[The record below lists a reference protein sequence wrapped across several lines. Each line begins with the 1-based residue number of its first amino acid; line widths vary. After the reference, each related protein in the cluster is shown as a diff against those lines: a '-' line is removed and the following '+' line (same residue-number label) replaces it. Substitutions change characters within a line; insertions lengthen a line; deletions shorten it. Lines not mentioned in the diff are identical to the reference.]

1 MTDALPI
8 QQAKS
13 RLLITLV
20 VDTSLSMRSNGA
32 IDQLN
37 AALRNWR
44 RELLGDGYLTAVGEI
59 ALISF
64 GHDYVIAVDPAG
76 RQKGHV
82 AAPFRPVREFDPP
95 RLEAGGATPMVEA
108 VQYALEITG
117 VRKDQLAA
125 QGIPLAHRPMIW
137 LVTDGV
143 PTDDQGAR
151 SDRWRDLAPLLRQQ
165 EAGRH
170 LLFYAIGVP
179 GAEREV
185 LSGLAPNSFYHLDE
199 LDFMRVM
206 RLVSV
211 SLNAAKNVTRNQS
224 SDEVY
229 ADTRDRFA
237 RTEEMRIWLE
247 KNG

>member
-20 VDTSLSMRSNGA
+20 VDTSYSMRTNGA
-32 IDQLN
+32 IDKLN
-37 AALRNWR
+37 DALRNWR
-44 RELLGDGYLTAVGEI
+44 TELLADGYLTAVGEI
-59 ALISF
+59 ALVSF
-64 GHDYVIAVDPAG
+64 GADYVIAVDPSG
-76 RQKGHV
+76 RRAGHV
-82 AAPFRPVREFDPP
+82 DEPFVPVRSFDPP
-95 RLEAGGATPMVEA
+95 RLAAGGATPMVEA
-108 VQYALEITG
+108 LQYALEITG
-117 VRKDQLAA
+117 VRKEQLAG

-143 PTDDQGAR
+143 PTDEHGQR
-151 SDRWRDLAPLLRQQ
+151 SDQWRDLAPLLRQQ
-165 EAGRH
+165 ESGRH

-185 LSGLAPNSFYHLDE
+185 LTGLAPNSAYQLDE

-211 SLNAAKNVTRNQS
+211 SLNAAKGVSRNQS

-229 ADTRDRFA
+229 ADTRDRFQ
-237 RTEEMRIWLE
+237 RTEEMQRWLG
-247 KNG
+247 ND

>member
-20 VDTSLSMRSNGA
+20 VDTSQSMSSNGA
-32 IDQLN
+32 IDKLN
-37 AALRNWR
+37 AALRDWR
-44 RELLGDGYLTAVGEI
+44 TELLDDGYLTAVGEI

-64 GHDYVIAVDPAG
+64 GNDYVTAIDPSG
-76 RQKGHV
+76 RRRGHMDE
-82 AAPFRPVREFDPP
+82 PFVPVREFDPP
-95 RLEAGGATPMVEA
+95 KLEAGGATPMVEA

-117 VRKDQLAA
+117 ARKEQLAT

-137 LVTDGV
+137 LLTDGV
-143 PTDDQGAR
+143 PTDDQGRR

-179 GAEREV
+179 GAERDV
-185 LSGLAPNSFYHLDE
+185 LAGLAPNSFYFLDK

-211 SLNAAKNVTRNQS
+211 SLNAAKGVSRNQS

-229 ADTRDRFA
+229 ADTRDRFE
-237 RTEEMRIWLE
+237 RTEEMRLWLE